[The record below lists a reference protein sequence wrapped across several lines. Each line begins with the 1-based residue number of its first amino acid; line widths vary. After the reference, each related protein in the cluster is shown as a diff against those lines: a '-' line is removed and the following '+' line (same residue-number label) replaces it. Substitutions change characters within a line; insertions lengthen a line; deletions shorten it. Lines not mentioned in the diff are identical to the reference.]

1 FHVTG
6 VQTCALPIF
15 NVGQEERVDGGVGD
29 THYNRRAT
37 GIIEDNDGG
46 GSSGVSIVDLVAEW
60 TFAALDEGHAIIKGV
75 SREGG
80 AAQFIAGIY
89 ISIIDNVSLN
99 VGREFSRTIQPAH
112 GGNVLQLSRH
122 RFWAC
127 DVERIGNDTRN
138 GGVGDRYHPGGVGG
152 GTDCA
157 CAGAIVTRG
166 GGHKDASIAG

>member
-1 FHVTG
+1 K
-6 VQTCALPIF
+6 
-15 NVGQEERVDGGVGD
+15 GVG
-29 THYNRRAT
+29 
-37 GIIEDNDGG
+37 
-46 GSSGVSIVDLVAEW
+46 
-60 TFAALDEGHAIIKGV
+60 
-75 SREGG
+75 REGG

-89 ISIIDNVSLN
+89 ISSIDNVSLN

-166 GGHKDASIAG
+166 GGHKDASIAGVEIGQRVGVCPGVGWAAANRVVDNVHSVGRGVINGSQDSIYIAIVGGADAIGDNVGLGGNA